1 MKIEQMLHGYD
12 NGHRLLAGS
21 VLLKNSMDMDAVA
34 TMSDWSEYVDGGDS
48 SYLTAYP
55 LKESGYYVVARTW
68 YAEEMKR
75 PGCVWTHS
83 LLIPFES
90 LNGFDDFNRLQTLF
104 VRPGADENFDSYSH
118 TIEYENKNYSSAD
131 YEVVK
136 ADRKLVGQVLLRF
149 LNTEGQSVS
158 MGVLKDKVTMD
169 RLMFAVMNVLP
180 QDFLKRLSW
189 CTGTAYQRKLNGIPL
204 TWQFLTREADRII
217 GTERNEERWMTYV
230 LDGILRG
237 DVNQGQLLRMFSE
250 DIQDK
255 RDNYAAIVSVLYT
268 LEDYFKTG
276 EGSAE
281 RYGRILKAI
290 AGNFPSVSE
299 GTVIKKLCANKTFSD
314 RYCKNEQFFYYFC
327 TLPLDGVFDVV
338 ETKVEERWNTFVE
351 SERNNYLLLLIKV
364 CEAGNVNDWGKKA
377 LKESADVLS
386 DDEVMTVFRTHY
398 HLFTTI
404 ALLNS
409 SLLNRIQWN
418 KLEKE
423 EIETLLPIILDNRTR
438 SDFSQWEELFKASL
452 TQSVDFSDQ
461 LAKAIFDG
469 TDSAVGILLDYTNS
483 DSSRYVGVALGR
495 QLIYYEKNV
504 LQWLKGRNSI
514 TDNVAYAISD
524 AVNERSSGVVVAG
537 AKIWKP
543 FLELQFHNLRQEE
556 YAFLF
561 ILSFN
566 WLKDTDALEL
576 MRMSFY
582 PLHTLQANGQLK
594 YNVWSQILPYLD
606 SLFFWEDWDKCKKLR
621 KTVVRRLKEAGM
633 GRNVVEHFTPDNEL
647 NELLVKMW

>member
-180 QDFLKRLSW
+180 QDFLKGLSW

-255 RDNYAAIVSVLYT
+255 RDN
-268 LEDYFKTG
+268 
-276 EGSAE
+276 
-281 RYGRILKAI
+281 
-290 AGNFPSVSE
+290 
-299 GTVIKKLCANKTFSD
+299 
-314 RYCKNEQFFYYFC
+314 
-327 TLPLDGVFDVV
+327 
-338 ETKVEERWNTFVE
+338 
-351 SERNNYLLLLIKV
+351 
-364 CEAGNVNDWGKKA
+364 
-377 LKESADVLS
+377 
-386 DDEVMTVFRTHY
+386 
-398 HLFTTI
+398 
-404 ALLNS
+404 
-409 SLLNRIQWN
+409 
-418 KLEKE
+418 
-423 EIETLLPIILDNRTR
+423 
-438 SDFSQWEELFKASL
+438 
-452 TQSVDFSDQ
+452 
-461 LAKAIFDG
+461 
-469 TDSAVGILLDYTNS
+469 
-483 DSSRYVGVALGR
+483 
-495 QLIYYEKNV
+495 
-504 LQWLKGRNSI
+504 
-514 TDNVAYAISD
+514 
-524 AVNERSSGVVVAG
+524 
-537 AKIWKP
+537 
-543 FLELQFHNLRQEE
+543 
-556 YAFLF
+556 
-561 ILSFN
+561 
-566 WLKDTDALEL
+566 
-576 MRMSFY
+576 
-582 PLHTLQANGQLK
+582 
-594 YNVWSQILPYLD
+594 
-606 SLFFWEDWDKCKKLR
+606 
-621 KTVVRRLKEAGM
+621 
-633 GRNVVEHFTPDNEL
+633 
-647 NELLVKMW
+647 